1 MNTIDK
7 IKTLLINSP
16 EARDSYKNIISMY
29 RFHFSNDE
37 VYVSD
42 SFIEREVRLLKRRFP
57 ELRDSNWAS
66 RQKHSVKMRDRFR
79 SVESPENLK
88 KVYGNEDVSYMPK
101 KETFKQ
107 YIFRAIHLSG
117 NTFFGQSKIS
127 SKQKHI

>member
-29 RFHFSNDE
+29 RFHYSHDE

-57 ELRDSNWAS
+57 ELRDANWAS
-66 RQKHSVKMRDRFR
+66 RQKHSIRMRDKFR
-79 SVESPENLK
+79 SQEKPENLSK
-88 KVYGNEDVSYMPK
+88 TYTVAEDVSYK
-101 KETFKQ
+101 FEKESFFQ
-107 YIFRAIHLSG
+107 YIARKLF
-117 NTFFGQSKIS
+117 NF
-127 SKQKHI
+127 

>member
-66 RQKHSVKMRDRFR
+66 RQKYSVKMRDRFR
-79 SVESPENLK
+79 SQEKPEDLSAMFARKNQEELETMIKVEQ
-88 KVYGNEDVSYMPK
+88 
-101 KETFKQ
+101 ETFGQ
-107 YIFRAIHLSG
+107 YIFRKI
-117 NTFFGQSKIS
+117 FG
-127 SKQKHI
+127 